1 MTRTRMTSAELVHEA
16 DTIKSEIDCMV
27 ETDDNMELIT
37 MYAFALERLCKIYR
51 ARVYELCG
59 VTE

>member
-1 MTRTRMTSAELVHEA
+1 MTRMTSTELVHEA
-16 DTIKSEIDCMV
+16 DTIKNEIDRMV
-27 ETDDNMELIT
+27 EIDDNMELIT